1 MTSVLVCGDG
11 KTIEAEAAHGTVT
24 RHYREYQK
32 VQLTWL
38 LWNPGFLLNQ
48 GVFSMRL
55 VILVKSSTCS
65 FPSLHCTLSPY
76 FSPSSHGNLS
86 LSLHRPLHPLCPS
99 LFHPPVLSLWVFIPH
114 FGFSVIS
121 EQISCQGFNVVGLPN
136 WLFCLVV
143 SNLLLLSFW
152 YRPIREPLG
161 VLRKLILCILTVMNE
176 VLDKLLTSCSIWYLF
191 WCLCC
196 REMRQVPIPLPV
208 FLHGLKVYVTE
219 QD

>member
-55 VILVKSSTCS
+55 IILAKSSTCS
-65 FPSLHCTLSPY
+65 FPSLHCTLPPY
-76 FSPSSHGNLS
+76 FSPSSHSNLS
-86 LSLHRPLHPLCPS
+86 LSLHFPLHPLCPS
-99 LFHPPVLSLWVFIPH
+99 PFHPPLLSLWVFIPH

-136 WLFCLVV
+136 WLFCQVV
-143 SNLLLLSFW
+143 SNLLLLFFW
-152 YRPIREPLG
+152 YLPIREPLG
-161 VLRKLILCILTVMNE
+161 ILRRSILCILTVMNE